1 MNKTNNLWL
10 AFLSACAGIIL
21 FWFGV
26 LSLHLTFAVFSLL
39 LTYSLTQLF
48 AQRLQQYFPQLS
60 HSHLI
65 AVCLLLLAL
74 ISTFYTIGDWLGD
87 NQHNYFTHIPQQFAQ
102 LFQQLHT
109 RLPDNISHYLPD
121 SVQAFHHY
129 FINWLQQHSLVI
141 QQIGGHTLKG
151 IGYLFIGIIIGAIM
165 AVQYQPNQSPNKPI
179 SQALHHYFAN
189 LMCCFNHVFLSQI
202 KISAINT
209 ALTALYLVILLPL
222 FHQHIPLKT
231 LLILFT
237 FLVGLLPIMGNLIS
251 NSVIVLLS
259 LTISLPLAG
268 ASLIWLIF
276 IHKLEYFLNAEII
289 GQKIQ
294 AKAWELLLVML
305 VMEALF
311 GIAGLVAAPIC
322 YAQLKLTLQQK
333 TLI

>member
-1 MNKTNNLWL
+1 MNTTNNLWF
-10 AFLSACAGIIL
+10 AFLSACTGILL
-21 FWFGV
+21 FWGTV
-26 LSLHLTFAVFSLL
+26 LALHLTLAIFSLL
-39 LTYSLTQLF
+39 LTYSLSLLI
-48 AQRLQQYFPQLS
+48 AERLQRHFPQLS
-60 HSHLI
+60 HSKLI
-65 AVCLLLLAL
+65 AVSVLLIAL
-74 ISTFYTIGDWLGD
+74 ITLFYTVGDWLGD
-87 NQHNYFTHIPQQFAQ
+87 SQHNDFTHIPQQFAQ
-102 LFQQLHT
+102 LFQQLHSS
-109 RLPDNISHYLPD
+109 LPENISRYLP
-121 SVQAFHHY
+121 SSLQAFHHY
-129 FINWLQQHSLVI
+129 FINWLQQHSLEL

-151 IGYLFIGIIIGAIM
+151 IGYIVIGIVVGAIM
-165 AVQYQPNQSPNKPI
+165 AIQYKPHNTNKPLI
-179 SQALHHYFAN
+179 QSLQTGFTN
-189 LMCCFNHVFLSQI
+189 LMTCFNHVFLSQI

-222 FHQHIPLKT
+222 FHQHLPLKT

-237 FLVGLLPIMGNLIS
+237 FLVGLLPIVGNLIS

-311 GIAGLVAAPIC
+311 GIAGLIVAPIG

-333 TLI
+333 ELI